1 MEGKQIA
8 RSFFIYE
15 KQSPVLSSTF
25 PQKKKKV
32 LSSTQIKVV
41 HGKPGPEAQAVKVI
55 D

>member
-15 KQSPVLSSTF
+15 KQSPVLRN
-25 PQKKKKV
+25 
-32 LSSTQIKVV
+32 TQIKVV